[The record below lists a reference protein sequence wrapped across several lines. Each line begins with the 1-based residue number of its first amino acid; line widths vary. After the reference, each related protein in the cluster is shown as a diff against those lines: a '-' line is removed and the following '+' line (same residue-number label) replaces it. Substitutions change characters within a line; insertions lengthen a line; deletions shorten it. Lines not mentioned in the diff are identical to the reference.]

1 MKARSRLSP
10 DERRAQLLELGIR
23 HFTERSYEDF
33 SMEELAAVAG
43 VSKALVYHY
52 FPTKRE
58 FYMEALRS
66 AVAEMLE
73 LTEPPPGLEGQAAL
87 EAGLDA
93 YLAYVEEH
101 AAAYRAVLRG
111 GIGADPEVNAIADG
125 FRQAIYERIL
135 ARMGAAGPAP
145 AMRIT
150 VRGWVGFVE
159 AASLDWLE
167 HRDVARQELVDLLSA
182 ALARLLAEPED
193 AEQGRRRR

>member
-101 AAAYRAVLRG
+101 AAAYLAVLRG